1 MATYDHS
8 EYPRVLDDKCKRVR
22 VGQKVTRAT
31 VHFYGAEE
39 RPKVTLYADGEPYTV
54 LSGDPSNEKYIQ
66 NPHPLLLENY
76 DLPLYETFERG
87 SRSEPAAWIYRGR
100 CEKDGHTNRDMN
112 IAQKQYI
119 CSAFRSSSEEQEEF
133 NRKLAMAAC
142 RYSMLN
148 AGMLPIA
155 PHLYYPQFL
164 DDGSAESGLGMDAG
178 LALLRE
184 CQSIVV
190 YVVDGEYSEGMRKEI
205 DYATERLAMNPQIV
219 NFTRSEAEEF
229 IKYHI
234 GRT

>member
-8 EYPRVLDDKCKRVR
+8 EYPMVLDDKCNRVR
-22 VGQKVTRAT
+22 VGQTVTRAT
-31 VHFYGAEE
+31 VFLYGAEK
-39 RPKVTLYADGEPYTV
+39 RPKATLYANGEPYEVIGEEQISETYV
-54 LSGDPSNEKYIQ
+54 QGRPI
-66 NPHPLLLENY
+66 LLDNY
-76 DLPLYETFERG
+76 EIPLYETFERG

-164 DDGSAESGLGMDAG
+164 DDGSAERGLGMDAG

>member
-8 EYPRVLDDKCKRVR
+8 EYPMVLDDKCERVR
-22 VGQKVTRAT
+22 VGQTVTRAT
-31 VHFYGAEE
+31 VLLYVEGK
-39 RPKVTLYADGEPYTV
+39 RPKATLYADGEPYMVIGEEQISETYV
-54 LSGDPSNEKYIQ
+54 QGRPI
-66 NPHPLLLENY
+66 LLDNY
-76 DLPLYETFERG
+76 EIPLYETFERG

-119 CSAFRSSSEEQEEF
+119 CSAFRSSSAEQEEF
-133 NRKLAMAAC
+133 NRKLAIAAC
-142 RYSMLN
+142 RRSMVYH
-148 AGMLPIA
+148 GILPIA

-164 DDGSAESGLGMDAG
+164 DDRSAERGLGMDAG

>member
-8 EYPRVLDDKCKRVR
+8 EYPMVLDDKCNRVR
-22 VGQKVTRAT
+22 VGQTVTRAT
-31 VHFYGAEE
+31 VFLYGAEK
-39 RPKVTLYADGEPYTV
+39 RPKATLYANGEPYEVIGEEQISETYV
-54 LSGDPSNEKYIQ
+54 QGRPI
-66 NPHPLLLENY
+66 LLDNY
-76 DLPLYETFERG
+76 ELPLYETFERG

-100 CEKDGHTNRDMN
+100 CEKDGHTNRDMK

-119 CSAFRSSSEEQEEF
+119 CSAFRSSSAEQEEF
-133 NRKLAMAAC
+133 NRKLAIAAC
-142 RYSMLN
+142 RRSMVYH
-148 AGMLPIA
+148 GILPIA

-164 DDGSAESGLGMDAG
+164 DDGSAERGLGMDAG